1 MTVLNAAGLDPLKS
15 WTWCVLSLVWGT
27 ALQTRDAG
35 GCGVTPGVD
44 VGLLPSTPWPRSG
57 RWLSTNTA
65 TRLLKHLLA
74 PAAPGQRGL
83 RPEPGASVIDEGQ
96 ELPAGRRGGHGT
108 CPTEPTARQTGQAL
122 GRGD

>member
-44 VGLLPSTPWPRSG
+44 VGLLPPTLSPPARTWGSCPHPLAEERPLAQHKHSNSTAE
-57 RWLSTNTA
+57 T
-65 TRLLKHLLA
+65 
-74 PAAPGQRGL
+74 
-83 RPEPGASVIDEGQ
+83 
-96 ELPAGRRGGHGT
+96 PAGTSRPRAAGSPPRAW
-108 CPTEPTARQTGQAL
+108 CKCE
-122 GRGD
+122 